1 MVVSE
6 YKSRRATPENTP
18 PPGVG
23 GANGGGTDGGSKDLT
38 YGHGAGGV
46 DAGAS
51 TGGATHEAAPVAT
64 SVPIVVEGV
73 PDGDVIE
80 AAGILGQ
87 VVGGVDEAP
96 PAPTGEAPSSEEAK

>member
-1 MVVSE
+1 M
-6 YKSRRATPENTP
+6 
-18 PPGVG
+18 
-23 GANGGGTDGGSKDLT
+23 
-38 YGHGAGGV
+38 
-46 DAGAS
+46 
-51 TGGATHEAAPVAT
+51 HEAAEPAAA

-73 PDGDVIE
+73 PDGDVNE